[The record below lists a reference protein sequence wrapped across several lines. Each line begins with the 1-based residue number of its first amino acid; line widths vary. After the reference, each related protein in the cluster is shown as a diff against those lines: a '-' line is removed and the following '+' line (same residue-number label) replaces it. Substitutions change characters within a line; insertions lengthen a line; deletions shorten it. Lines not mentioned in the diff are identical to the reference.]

1 MKSADELRYEWL
13 PKEIQPS
20 SSRQC
25 PAFWI
30 RDLVLLGSLS
40 DPSKNVIRSFRLRRG
55 LNILWAKPFQP
66 DGAENTGESFAGHAA
81 GKTLFCRMIRYLLG
95 ERHLGNEIVQARVAG
110 GFPDGWVIGTIF
122 IEDTPWLVGR
132 PFASKHG
139 QFAVQG
145 KTTEDFLQGRVE
157 ERPHYDA
164 FQDALHRRVT
174 RDHRLREFP
183 DKGGRIDIQ
192 HLLPWFTR
200 DQEARYGS
208 ASGWREAA
216 SGAEPMAT
224 DNEDRHFL
232 MRVVLNLIH
241 PNEIPELDRN
251 AKLLRQLNDHKAK
264 QPVLKDRAKTDFKRL
279 RDELNAVGF
288 DPEFVQKLTLDDD
301 LLSDSVEAKLEEE
314 LTRLRGLIQ
323 EIPTAEDVKALQA
336 KLTLATEK
344 RVELQRDVRDVEKL
358 LTDKQ
363 TDWGN
368 FQNKGSIEELK
379 AHQRTMEMPT
389 GYCGAPISVAKN
401 HTPRC
406 NLWREFSNLP
416 NEDGGDAENLEALNL
431 KFAEE
436 VKSLEAKLAEKRENA
451 QSAVKAESDASRAL
465 TEANEQRSKVFA
477 FLSAKKVK
485 FDGLKTLAEQ
495 AIEAHGA
502 SKQAE
507 IDQKSAEKKL
517 KESYEI
523 QQTIRAQQDGV
534 RNVFISYFDAVCK
547 HVLGSKV
554 RAAITIE
561 RRSLVLETFDR
572 GPLTSAAIETVKILA
587 LDFAALWSSI
597 EDKSFHPSFLMHDG
611 PREADMDAWMYRR
624 FFTFMRKLE
633 EAYPAD
639 QEPAFQYIIT
649 TTEAPPD
656 DMQGDPWLLPP
667 LSARTQDERLLRT
680 DLS

>member
-30 RDLVLLGSLS
+30 RDLVLLSSLS
-40 DPSKNVIRSFRLRRG
+40 DPSKNVIRNFRLRRG

-66 DGAENTGESFAGHAA
+66 DGAENSGESFAGHAA

-145 KTTEDFLQGRVE
+145 KTAEDFLEGRVE

-279 RDELNAVGF
+279 RDELDAVGF

-336 KLTLATEK
+336 QLTLATEK

-416 NEDGGDAENLEALNL
+416 NEEGCDAENLEALNI

-436 VKSLEAKLAEKRENA
+436 VKSLEAKLEEKRENA
-451 QSAVKAESDASRAL
+451 QLAVKAESDASRAL

-495 AIEAHGA
+495 AIEAHRA

-507 IDQKSAEKKL
+507 IDQKSSEKKL

-597 EDKSFHPSFLMHDG
+597 EDKSFHPGFLMHDG

-656 DMQGDPWLLPP
+656 DMQGDRWLLPP
-667 LSARTQDERLLRT
+667 LSARTQNERLLRT